1 VVSRLWAPWRITYV
15 AGAAEP
21 ATGCIFCETLSGDDD
36 RRRWLLTRSTDA
48 FLILNA
54 YPYASGHV
62 LAVVNRHVATVE
74 EATVGELTDAFRLVQ
89 LAVAALRREY
99 TPDGFNIGVNQG
111 RVAGA
116 GIEGHL
122 HIHVVPRWTGDTN
135 FMPVLGDVK
144 VLPESLDRTWERLK
158 TALGR

>member
-1 VVSRLWAPWRITYV
+1 VNRLWAPWRITYV
-15 AGAAEP
+15 SGSQPTTA
-21 ATGCIFCETLSGDDD
+21 CVFCEARRDPDD
-36 RRRWLLTRSTDA
+36 RVRFVLRRGSRA

-62 LAVVNRHVATVE
+62 MAVVNRHVAAVE
-74 EATVGELTDAFRLVQ
+74 DATADELAEAMALVQ
-89 LAVAALRREY
+89 TAAAALRREY
-99 TPDGFNIGVNQG
+99 RPDGFNIGMNQG

-122 HIHVVPRWTGDTN
+122 HIHVVPRWNGDTN

-144 VLPESLDRTWERLK
+144 VLPEALPATYDRLK
-158 TALGR
+158 AALGP

>member
-1 VVSRLWAPWRITYV
+1 VNRLWAPWRITYV
-15 AGAAEP
+15 SGPQPTTA
-21 ATGCIFCETLSGDDD
+21 CVFCEALRDADD
-36 RRRWLLTRSTDA
+36 RTRFVLRRGSRA

-62 LAVVNRHVATVE
+62 MAVVNRHVAAVE
-74 EATVGELTDAFRLVQ
+74 DATADELGEAMALVQ
-89 LAVAALRREY
+89 TAAAALRREY
-99 TPDGFNIGVNQG
+99 RPDGFNIGMNQG

-122 HIHVVPRWTGDTN
+122 HIHVVPRWNGDTN

-144 VLPESLDRTWERLK
+144 VLPEALPTTFDRLK
-158 TALGR
+158 AALAS